1 MIFGIIRWCIGIA
14 LFVIFFFALKNK
26 KRHIN
31 HGKKRI
37 IISAVFAVLITT
49 VIFFIPF
56 ENLFVHFKTPESA
69 YCYFQTG
76 TPKYTVYGKN
86 SAIIIADDRE
96 SENISV
102 ISKADKVGSWK
113 ISLGYNTKIVSQ
125 SFHGGNS
132 AVVFKHKPTGDCYIF
147 VYANDL
153 QSSVKDEQGTK
164 FVEISNESTP
174 VKEYVA
180 YLANFEKN
188 YTVNVNGDVLVF
200 N

>member
-1 MIFGIIRWCIGIA
+1 MIFGIIRWGIGIT
-14 LFVIFFFALKNK
+14 LFVIIFFVLKSK

-31 HGKKRI
+31 HGRKRI

-86 SAIIIADDRE
+86 SAMIIADDRE

-125 SFHGGNS
+125 SFDGGNS
-132 AVVFKHKPTGDCYIF
+132 ALVFKHKPTGDCLYLCILMICSHPLKMNRELNLLKYLMR
-147 VYANDL
+147 VR
-153 QSSVKDEQGTK
+153 QSKNMLR
-164 FVEISNESTP
+164 ISQIL
-174 VKEYVA
+174 KRIIQ
-180 YLANFEKN
+180 
-188 YTVNVNGDVLVF
+188 
-200 N
+200 